1 MKIWKSKAYKIPNS
15 VIAQSKHFSIH
26 WAAQSQVK
34 LYLFPS
40 IRSHHS
46 FDSSVCYLKVSAVQ
60 TYLHKSTDR
69 RLYISFYTQ
78 LGAAATVTL
87 PLTGCCFIVINLSM
101 QFSLTHLPQSHR
113 IHFGIFI
120 IGFGRSCACGN
131 GCEKHINYAHQL
143 ISIGFFQLFNFKAR
157 GRCKMCKQP
166 SAESKCKYLS
176 TFNGYL
182 GSTVA
187 SRPDLHSEGNK
198 EWNQERE
205 WN

>member
-1 MKIWKSKAYKIPNS
+1 M
-15 VIAQSKHFSIH
+15 
-26 WAAQSQVK
+26 
-34 LYLFPS
+34 
-40 IRSHHS
+40 
-46 FDSSVCYLKVSAVQ
+46 Q

-198 EWNQERE
+198 EWNQERME
-205 WN
+205 LKNEGEASQSNWQFGFTCVSISDSWYLNCTSLLLRLLRCKSLRLFHLTAGQSGSEAP